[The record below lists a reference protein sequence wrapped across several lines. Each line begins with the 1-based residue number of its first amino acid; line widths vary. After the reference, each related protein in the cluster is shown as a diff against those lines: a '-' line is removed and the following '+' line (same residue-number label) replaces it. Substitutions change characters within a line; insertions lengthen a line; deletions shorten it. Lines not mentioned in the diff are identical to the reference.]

1 MKKVT
6 DVLAEVL
13 LKLIPK
19 KFLEA
24 CCIVVFYLLH

>member
-6 DVLAEVL
+6 DILAEVL

-24 CCIVVFYLLH
+24 CCVLLVTLK